1 MHESETDKSGSD
13 FEQMFVGLGARRIK
27 NLFDQAKKNS
37 PCVIFMDEIDAV
49 GGTRVDTHAFYRLTI
64 NELLT
69 QMDGFSSNSRV
80 LVIGNYIKCFDF
92 KLFGLDNL
100 SLCVGICF

>member
-1 MHESETDKSGSD
+1 
-13 FEQMFVGLGARRIK
+13 MFVGLGAMRIK
-27 NLFDQAKKNS
+27 NLFEMAKKNS

-49 GGTRVDTHAFYRLTI
+49 GGTRVDTHAYYRLTI

-80 LVIGNYIKCFDF
+80 LVIGNYIRCLYL
-92 KLFGLDNL
+92 KLIGFASLP
-100 SLCVGICF
+100 LCVFK